1 MKHTEEYINEL
12 LAKYIT
18 GEVMSDSEKNDI
30 HEWIATH
37 ADEYNRLVK
46 LISPK
51 KAPEFGTAK
60 AWAIIEEHIDK
71 SATQKP
77 AMSISTNRNKKRSV
91 GMSVFYA
98 AASVLVILVISI
110 SFFMSSKENNKEQL
124 FANNTAEKMMIYLPD
139 SSSVILYPDANVSY
153 RTGGMNSAREVTL
166 SGKAFF
172 SVRKMHGR
180 AFKVQSENLMVE
192 VLGTSF
198 LIDATKAESSSVYVK
213 TGIVSVKSENSKVII
228 KANQKA
234 ELDNNTLKTGKIE
247 NPYEVFEEKPK
258 ILSFANAE
266 IMEVVKKIEQAT
278 GVKIEVSKEIR
289 KNKITSRIET
299 ADTEAIIVELA
310 FLCNCKYETIEAGKH
325 YRLY

>member
-30 HEWIATH
+30 QEWIATH

-51 KAPEFGTAK
+51 KATEFGTAK
-60 AWAIIEEHIDK
+60 AWARIEEHIDK

-77 AMSISTNRNKKRSV
+77 VMSISTNRNKKRSL

-110 SFFMSSKENNKEQL
+110 SFFMSNRENNKEQL

-166 SGKAFF
+166 NGKAFF

-198 LIDATKAESSSVYVK
+198 LVDATKAESSSVYVK
-213 TGIVSVKSENSKVII
+213 TGIVSVESENSKVII

-258 ILSFANAE
+258 VLSFANAE
-266 IMEVVKKIEQAT
+266 IMEVVEKIEQAT
-278 GVKIEVSKEIR
+278 GVRIEVSKELR

-310 FLCNCKYETIEAGKH
+310 FLCNCKYETIETGKH

>member
-18 GEVMSDSEKNDI
+18 GEALSDQEKNDI
-30 HEWIATH
+30 QEWIAKH
-37 ADEYNRLVK
+37 PDEYNKLIK

-60 AWAIIEEHIDK
+60 AWARIEEHIDK

-77 AMSISTNRNKKRSV
+77 AMSISINKNKKNSL

-110 SFFMSSKENNKEQL
+110 SFFMNSRENKEQL

-139 SSSVILYPDANVSY
+139 SSSVILYPNANVSY
-153 RTGGMNSAREVTL
+153 RTEGMNSAREITL
-166 SGKAFF
+166 NGKAFF
-172 SVRKMHGR
+172 NVRKMHGR

-198 LIDATKAESSSVYVK
+198 LVDATKAESSSVYVK
-213 TGIVSVKSENSKVII
+213 TGIVSVESENSKVII

-258 ILSFANAE
+258 VLSFANAE
-266 IMEVVKKIEQAT
+266 IMEVVEKIEQTT
-278 GVKIEVSKEIR
+278 GVKIEVSKELR
-289 KNKITSRIET
+289 NNKITSKIDT

-310 FLCNCKYETIEAGKH
+310 FLCNCKYEVIETGKH

>member
-18 GEVMSDSEKNDI
+18 GEVMSESEKNDI
-30 HEWIATH
+30 QEWIATH
-37 ADEYNRLVK
+37 ADEYNRLIK

-51 KAPEFGTAK
+51 KAPEFATAK
-60 AWAIIEEHIDK
+60 AWSRIEEHINK
-71 SATQKP
+71 TSAKKP
-77 AMSISTNRNKKRSV
+77 VMGISINKNKHRSL

-110 SFFMSSKENNKEQL
+110 SFFMSNKDNKEQL

-139 SSSVILYPDANVSY
+139 SSSVLLYPNANVSY
-153 RTGGMNSAREVTL
+153 KTGGINSPREITL
-166 SGKAFF
+166 NGKAFF

-180 AFKVQSENLMVE
+180 AFKVQSGNLMVE

-198 LIDATKAESSSVYVK
+198 LVDATKAESSSVYVK
-213 TGIVSVKSENSKVII
+213 TGIVSVESENSKVII

-258 ILSFANAE
+258 VLTFENAG
-266 IMEVVKKIEQAT
+266 IMEVVEKIEQTT
-278 GVKIEVSKEIR
+278 GVKIEVSKELLN
-289 KNKITSRIET
+289 NKITSRIDT

-310 FLCNCKYETIEAGKH
+310 FLCSCKYETLEDGKH

>member
-30 HEWIATH
+30 QEWIATH

-60 AWAIIEEHIDK
+60 AWARIEEHIDK

-77 AMSISTNRNKKRSV
+77 DMSISTNRNKKRSL

-110 SFFMSSKENNKEQL
+110 SFFMSNRENNKEQL

-166 SGKAFF
+166 NGKAFF

-198 LIDATKAESSSVYVK
+198 LVDATKAESSSVYVK
-213 TGIVSVKSENSKVII
+213 TGIVSVESENSKVII

-234 ELDNNTLKTGKIE
+234 ELDNNTLKTGRIE

-258 ILSFANAE
+258 VLSFANAE
-266 IMEVVKKIEQAT
+266 IMEVVEKIEQAT
-278 GVKIEVSKEIR
+278 GVRIEVSKELR

>member
-18 GEVMSDSEKNDI
+18 GEALSDQEKNDI
-30 HEWIATH
+30 QEWIAKH
-37 ADEYNRLVK
+37 PDEYNKLVK

-51 KAPEFGTAK
+51 KAPKFGTAK
-60 AWAIIEEHIDK
+60 AWARIEEHIDK

-77 AMSISTNRNKKRSV
+77 AMTISINKNKKSSL

-110 SFFMSSKENNKEQL
+110 SFFMNSRENKEQL
-124 FANNTAEKMMIYLPD
+124 FANNTTEKMMIYLPD

-153 RTGGMNSAREVTL
+153 RSGGMNSAREITL
-166 SGKAFF
+166 NGKAFF
-172 SVRKMHGR
+172 NVRKMHGR

-198 LIDATKAESSSVYVK
+198 LVDATKAESSSVYVK
-213 TGIVSVKSENSKVII
+213 TGVVSVESENSKVII

-247 NPYEVFEEKPK
+247 NPYDVFEEKPK
-258 ILSFANAE
+258 VLSFANAG
-266 IMEVVKKIEQAT
+266 IMEVVEKIEQTT
-278 GVKIEVSKEIR
+278 GVRIEVSKELR
-289 KNKITSRIET
+289 NNKITSKIDT
-299 ADTEAIIVELA
+299 ADTEAIVVELA
-310 FLCNCKYETIEAGKH
+310 FLCNCKYKVLETGKH

>member
-18 GEVMSDSEKNDI
+18 GEALSDQEKNDI
-30 HEWIATH
+30 QEWIAKH
-37 ADEYNRLVK
+37 PDEYNKLVK

-51 KAPEFGTAK
+51 KAPKFGTAK
-60 AWAIIEEHIDK
+60 AWARIEEHIDK

-77 AMSISTNRNKKRSV
+77 AMTISINKNKKSSL

-110 SFFMSSKENNKEQL
+110 SFFMNSRENKEQL
-124 FANNTAEKMMIYLPD
+124 FANNTTEKMMIYLPD

-153 RTGGMNSAREVTL
+153 RSGGMNSAREITL
-166 SGKAFF
+166 NGKAFF
-172 SVRKMHGR
+172 NVRKMHGR

-198 LIDATKAESSSVYVK
+198 LVDATKAESSSVYVK
-213 TGIVSVKSENSKVII
+213 TGVVSVESENSKVII

-234 ELDNNTLKTGKIE
+234 ELDNNTLKTGEIE
-247 NPYEVFEEKPK
+247 NPYDVFEEKPK
-258 ILSFANAE
+258 VLSFANAG
-266 IMEVVKKIEQAT
+266 IMEVVEKIEQTT
-278 GVKIEVSKEIR
+278 GVRIEVSKELR
-289 KNKITSRIET
+289 NNKITSKIDT
-299 ADTEAIIVELA
+299 ADTEAIVVELA
-310 FLCNCKYETIEAGKH
+310 FLCNCKYEVLETGKH

>member
-30 HEWIATH
+30 QEWIATH

-60 AWAIIEEHIDK
+60 AWARIEEHINK
-71 SATQKP
+71 TSAKKP
-77 AMSISTNRNKKRSV
+77 AMSISINKNKKKSL

-98 AASVLVILVISI
+98 AASVLVIVVISI
-110 SFFMSSKENNKEQL
+110 SFFMSNRDNNNEQL

-139 SSSVILYPDANVSY
+139 SSSVTLYPNANVRY
-153 RTGGMNSAREVTL
+153 RTGGMNSAREVAL
-166 SGKAFF
+166 NGKAFF
-172 SVRKMHGR
+172 NVRKMHGR

-198 LIDATKAESSSVYVK
+198 LVDATKAESSSVYVR
-213 TGIVSVKSENSKVII
+213 TGVVSVESENSKVII

-234 ELDNNTLKTGKIE
+234 ELDNKTLKTGKIE

-258 ILSFANAE
+258 VLSFENAG
-266 IMEVVKKIEQAT
+266 IMEVVEKIEKTT
-278 GVKIEVSKEIR
+278 GVKIEVSKELR
-289 KNKITSRIET
+289 NNKITSRIDT

-310 FLCNCKYETIEAGKH
+310 FLCSCKYETLKAGKH

>member
-1 MKHTEEYINEL
+1 MLFRSSIN
-12 LAKYIT
+12 K
-18 GEVMSDSEKNDI
+18 
-30 HEWIATH
+30 
-37 ADEYNRLVK
+37 
-46 LISPK
+46 
-51 KAPEFGTAK
+51 
-60 AWAIIEEHIDK
+60 
-71 SATQKP
+71 
-77 AMSISTNRNKKRSV
+77 NKKKSL

-98 AASVLVILVISI
+98 AASVLVIVVISI
-110 SFFMSSKENNKEQL
+110 SFFMSNRENNKEQL

-166 SGKAFF
+166 NGKAFF

-180 AFKVQSENLMVE
+180 AFKVQSENLMLE

-198 LIDATKAESSSVYVK
+198 LVDATKAESSSVYVK
-213 TGIVSVKSENSKVII
+213 TGIVSVESENSKVII

-258 ILSFANAE
+258 VMSFANAE
-266 IMEVVKKIEQAT
+266 IMEVVEKIEQAT
-278 GVKIEVSKEIR
+278 GVRIEVSKELR

>member
-30 HEWIATH
+30 QEWIATH

-60 AWAIIEEHIDK
+60 AWTRIEEHINK
-71 SATQKP
+71 TSAKKP
-77 AMSISTNRNKKRSV
+77 AMSISINKNKKKSL

-98 AASVLVILVISI
+98 AASVLVI
-110 SFFMSSKENNKEQL
+110 FMSKRDNNNEQL

-139 SSSVILYPDANVSY
+139 SSSVTLYPNANVRY
-153 RTGGMNSAREVTL
+153 RTGGMNSAREVAL
-166 SGKAFF
+166 NGKAFF
-172 SVRKMHGR
+172 NVRKMHGS

-198 LIDATKAESSSVYVK
+198 LVDATKAESSSVYVK
-213 TGIVSVKSENSKVII
+213 TGVVSVESENSKVII

-234 ELDNNTLKTGKIE
+234 ELDNKTLKTGKIE

-258 ILSFANAE
+258 VLSFENAG
-266 IMEVVKKIEQAT
+266 IMEVVEKIEQTT
-278 GVKIEVSKEIR
+278 GVKIEVSKELR
-289 KNKITSRIET
+289 NNKITSRVNT
-299 ADTEAIIVELA
+299 ADTEAIIMELA
-310 FLCNCKYETIEAGKH
+310 FLCSCKYEILEDGKH

>member
-30 HEWIATH
+30 QEWIATH

-60 AWAIIEEHIDK
+60 AWTRIEEHINK
-71 SATQKP
+71 SSAKKP
-77 AMSISTNRNKKRSV
+77 AMSISTNKNKKKS
-91 GMSVFYA
+91 
-98 AASVLVILVISI
+98 L
-110 SFFMSSKENNKEQL
+110 
-124 FANNTAEKMMIYLPD
+124 D
-139 SSSVILYPDANVSY
+139 SSSVTLYPNANVRY
-153 RTGGMNSAREVTL
+153 RTGGMNSAREVAL
-166 SGKAFF
+166 NGKAFF
-172 SVRKMHGR
+172 NVRKMQGR
-180 AFKVQSENLMVE
+180 AFRVQSENLMVE

-198 LIDATKAESSSVYVK
+198 LVDATKAESSSVYVK
-213 TGIVSVKSENSKVII
+213 TGVVSVESENSKVII

-234 ELDNNTLKTGKIE
+234 ELDNKALKTGKIE

-258 ILSFANAE
+258 VLSFENAG
-266 IMEVVKKIEQAT
+266 IMEVVEKIEQTT
-278 GVKIEVSKEIR
+278 GVKIEVSKELR
-289 KNKITSRIET
+289 NNKITSRIDT

-310 FLCNCKYETIEAGKH
+310 FLCSCKYETLKAGKH

>member
-18 GEVMSDSEKNDI
+18 GEVMSESEKKDI
-30 HEWIATH
+30 QEWIATH

-51 KAPEFGTAK
+51 KASEFGTAK
-60 AWAIIEEHIDK
+60 AWAKIEEHIDK

-77 AMSISTNRNKKRSV
+77 VMSISTNRNKKRSV

-110 SFFMSSKENNKEQL
+110 SFFMSNRENNKEQL

-153 RTGGMNSAREVTL
+153 RTGAMNSAREVTL
-166 SGKAFF
+166 NGKAFF
-172 SVRKMHGR
+172 NVRKMHGR
-180 AFKVQSENLMVE
+180 AFKVQSDNLMVE

-213 TGIVSVKSENSKVII
+213 TGIVSVESENSKVII

-258 ILSFANAE
+258 VLSFANAE
-266 IMEVVKKIEQAT
+266 IMEVVEKIEQAT
-278 GVKIEVSKEIR
+278 GVRIEVSKELR

>member
-18 GEVMSDSEKNDI
+18 GEALSDQEKNDI
-30 HEWIATH
+30 QEWIAKH
-37 ADEYNRLVK
+37 PNEYNKLIK

-51 KAPEFGTAK
+51 KTPEFGTAK
-60 AWAIIEEHIDK
+60 AWARIEEHIDK

-77 AMSISTNRNKKRSV
+77 AMSISINKNKKNSL

-110 SFFMSSKENNKEQL
+110 SFFMNSRENKEQL

-139 SSSVILYPDANVSY
+139 SSSVILYPNANVSY
-153 RTGGMNSAREVTL
+153 RTEGMNSAREITL
-166 SGKAFF
+166 NGKAFF
-172 SVRKMHGR
+172 NVRKMHGR

-198 LIDATKAESSSVYVK
+198 LVDATKAESSSVYVK
-213 TGIVSVKSENSKVII
+213 TGIVSVESENSKVII

-247 NPYEVFEEKPK
+247 NPYEVFEERPK
-258 ILSFANAE
+258 VLSFTNAG
-266 IMEVVKKIEQAT
+266 IMEVVEKIEQTT
-278 GVKIEVSKEIR
+278 GVKIEVSKELR
-289 KNKITSRIET
+289 NNKITSKIDT

-310 FLCNCKYETIEAGKH
+310 FLCNCKYEVIETGKH

>member
-18 GEVMSDSEKNDI
+18 GEALSDQEKNDI
-30 HEWIATH
+30 QEWIAKH
-37 ADEYNRLVK
+37 PDEYNKLVK

-51 KAPEFGTAK
+51 KAPKFGTAK
-60 AWAIIEEHIDK
+60 AWARIEEHIDK

-77 AMSISTNRNKKRSV
+77 AMTISINKNKKSSL

-110 SFFMSSKENNKEQL
+110 SFFMNSRENKEQL
-124 FANNTAEKMMIYLPD
+124 FANNTTEKMMIYLPD

-153 RTGGMNSAREVTL
+153 RSGGMNSAREITL
-166 SGKAFF
+166 NGKAFF
-172 SVRKMHGR
+172 NVRKMHGR

-198 LIDATKAESSSVYVK
+198 LVDATKAESSSVYVK
-213 TGIVSVKSENSKVII
+213 TGVVSVESENSKVII

-247 NPYEVFEEKPK
+247 NPYDVFEEKPK
-258 ILSFANAE
+258 VLSFANAG
-266 IMEVVKKIEQAT
+266 IMEVVEKIEQTT
-278 GVKIEVSKEIR
+278 GVRIEVSKELR
-289 KNKITSRIET
+289 NNKITSKIDT
-299 ADTEAIIVELA
+299 ADTEAIVVELA
-310 FLCNCKYETIEAGKH
+310 FLCNCKYEVLETGKH

>member
-12 LAKYIT
+12 LAKYII

-30 HEWIATH
+30 QEWIATH
-37 ADEYNRLVK
+37 ADEYNKLVK

-60 AWAIIEEHIDK
+60 AWTRIEEHINK
-71 SATQKP
+71 TSVKNKP
-77 AMSISTNRNKKRSV
+77 TMNISINKNKNRSL

-110 SFFMSSKENNKEQL
+110 SFFMSNKDNKEQL

-139 SSSVILYPDANVSY
+139 SSSVILYPNANVSY
-153 RTGGMNSAREVTL
+153 KTGGINSPREIEL
-166 SGKAFF
+166 NGKAFF
-172 SVRKMHGR
+172 NVRKMHGR

-198 LIDATKAESSSVYVK
+198 LVDATKAESSSVYVK
-213 TGIVSVKSENSKVII
+213 TGIVSVESENSKVII

-247 NPYEVFEEKPK
+247 NPYEVFEERPK
-258 ILSFANAE
+258 VLSFENAG
-266 IMEVVKKIEQAT
+266 IMEVVEKIEQTT
-278 GVKIEVSKEIR
+278 GVKIEVSEKVQ
-289 KNKITSRIET
+289 KNKITSKIDT

-310 FLCNCKYETIEAGKH
+310 FLCNCKYETLETGKH

>member
-30 HEWIATH
+30 QEWIATH

-60 AWAIIEEHIDK
+60 AWTRIEEHINK
-71 SATQKP
+71 TSAKKP
-77 AMSISTNRNKKRSV
+77 AMSISINKNKKNSL

-98 AASVLVILVISI
+98 AASVLVIVVISI
-110 SFFMSSKENNKEQL
+110 SFFMSNRDNNNEQL

-139 SSSVILYPDANVSY
+139 SSSVTLYPNANVRY
-153 RTGGMNSAREVTL
+153 RTGGMNSAREVAL
-166 SGKAFF
+166 NGKAFF
-172 SVRKMHGR
+172 NVRKMHGR

-198 LIDATKAESSSVYVK
+198 LVDATKAESSSVYVK
-213 TGIVSVKSENSKVII
+213 TGVVSVESENSKVII

-234 ELDNNTLKTGKIE
+234 ELDNKTLKTGKIE

-258 ILSFANAE
+258 VLSFENAG
-266 IMEVVKKIEQAT
+266 IMEVVEKIEQTT
-278 GVKIEVSKEIR
+278 GVKIEVSKELR
-289 KNKITSRIET
+289 NNKITSRIDT

-310 FLCNCKYETIEAGKH
+310 FLCSCKYETLEAGKH

>member
-1 MKHTEEYINEL
+1 MKHTEEHINEL

-18 GEVMSDSEKNDI
+18 GEVMSESEKNDI
-30 HEWIATH
+30 QEWIATH
-37 ADEYNRLVK
+37 ADEYNRLIK

-51 KAPEFGTAK
+51 KAPEFATAK
-60 AWAIIEEHIDK
+60 AWSRIEEHINK
-71 SATQKP
+71 TSAKKP
-77 AMSISTNRNKKRSV
+77 VMGISINKNKNRSL

-110 SFFMSSKENNKEQL
+110 SFFMSNKDNKEQL

-139 SSSVILYPDANVSY
+139 SSSVLLYPNANVSY
-153 RTGGMNSAREVTL
+153 KTGGINSPREITL
-166 SGKAFF
+166 NGKAFF

-198 LIDATKAESSSVYVK
+198 LVDATKAESSSVYVK
-213 TGIVSVKSENSKVII
+213 TGIVSVESENSKVII

-258 ILSFANAE
+258 VLTFENAG
-266 IMEVVKKIEQAT
+266 IMEVVEKIEQT
-278 GVKIEVSKEIR
+278 TDVKIEVSKELLN
-289 KNKITSRIET
+289 NKITSRIDT

-310 FLCNCKYETIEAGKH
+310 FLCSCKYETLEDGKH